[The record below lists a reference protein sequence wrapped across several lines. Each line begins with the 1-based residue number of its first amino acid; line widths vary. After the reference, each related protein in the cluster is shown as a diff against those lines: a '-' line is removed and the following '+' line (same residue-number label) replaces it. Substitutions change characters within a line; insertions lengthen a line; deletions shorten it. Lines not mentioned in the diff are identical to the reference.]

1 MLDVNK
7 RKIRTVLHTLY
18 NLVSG
23 FLVWT
28 FKHSPDIFSPIEVE
42 SLGRPFQKKKKK
54 KTSKS
59 EILFHSCFK

>member
-7 RKIRTVLHTLY
+7 RKIRTVLHKLY

-28 FKHSPDIFSPIEVE
+28 FKHSPDIFSRIEVE

-54 KTSKS
+54 KT
-59 EILFHSCFK
+59 